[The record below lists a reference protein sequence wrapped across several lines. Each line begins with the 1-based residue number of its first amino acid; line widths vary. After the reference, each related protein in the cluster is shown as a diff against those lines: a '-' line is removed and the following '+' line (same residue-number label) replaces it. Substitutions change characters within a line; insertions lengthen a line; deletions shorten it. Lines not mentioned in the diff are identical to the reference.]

1 MLTAAPPPPPPPL
14 AGAFITGTQPPEPED
29 VVSTQV
35 VSREDGL
42 TYYQYEIFAPY
53 GTNGP
58 HTLSTCTTK
67 GDLALLFIVAANDKQ
82 WARTEGTLRQV
93 VQSFRA

>member
-1 MLTAAPPPPPPPL
+1 MCCVP
-14 AGAFITGTQPPEPED
+14 
-29 VVSTQV
+29 QV
-35 VSREDGL
+35 
-42 TYYQYEIFAPY
+42 YAPY

-82 WARTEGTLRQV
+82 WAANEGMLRKV
-93 VQSFRA
+93 VASFRA

>member
-1 MLTAAPPPPPPPL
+1 VCCVP
-14 AGAFITGTQPPEPED
+14 
-29 VVSTQV
+29 QV
-35 VSREDGL
+35 
-42 TYYQYEIFAPY
+42 YAPY

-82 WARTEGTLRQV
+82 WAANEGMLRKV
-93 VQSFRA
+93 VASFRA